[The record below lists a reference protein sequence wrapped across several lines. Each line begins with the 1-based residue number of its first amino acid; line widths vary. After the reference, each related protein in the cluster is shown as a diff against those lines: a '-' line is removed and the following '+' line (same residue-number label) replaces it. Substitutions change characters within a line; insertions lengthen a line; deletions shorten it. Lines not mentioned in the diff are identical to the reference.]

1 MFLRWIWR
9 QWQLSSRPRLRQVL
23 THAIGRRAKHV
34 ALTSAE
40 RLYLALLADSR
51 RLNALLAELSAAGPP
66 AGRAEALQK
75 CQAQIQTQA
84 KDAIDAFK
92 ERAKDYPCGWP
103 HPKTDL
109 LRIARTPEDLQSIC
123 EGFEA
128 SVLEQEKEL
137 LAQVEELLVADPRM
151 AFWEGQ
157 IEENWSQWSNQS
169 SRFHE
174 AQAGAVECWE
184 QLRGKAYIM
193 LAQQEASPQSREAQ
207 TEAVHKVFVEVA
219 CGLALLG
226 AWASF
231 HHLRAIEELLWENQS
246 WRLVQAQP
254 DIGRSESWWQ
264 PHAWP
269 PRGGLS
275 EQMSTTEHV
284 LSEQIAPTT
293 DGIASAAATTATA
306 AERTEV
312 ATAGRA
318 VVAMKI
324 VLTGATP
331 RPPRPPCDPGRARRS
346 VEAGDRRGRT
356 CVARGG
362 EEEHKSY
369 K

>member
-1 MFLRWIWR
+1 MGFTLHFCYAR
-9 QWQLSSRPRLRQVL
+9 QGPSDAAEVMGLSRQLWS
-23 THAIGRRAKHV
+23 HWRAKHV

-51 RLNALLAELSAAGPP
+51 RLNALLAELSAVQGLADSAAPEEAGPP

-137 LAQVEELLVADPRM
+137 LAQVEELLVADPRTLTSSLSRRV

-231 HHLRAIEELLWENQS
+231 HHLRGDGRILPELRDLLHSIITCLDIHFSGYQGRRAIEELLWENQS

-293 DGIASAAATTATA
+293 DG
-306 AERTEV
+306 
-312 ATAGRA
+312 
-318 VVAMKI
+318 
-324 VLTGATP
+324 
-331 RPPRPPCDPGRARRS
+331 CDES
-346 VEAGDRRGRT
+346 KE
-356 CVARGG
+356 
-362 EEEHKSY
+362 
-369 K
+369 